1 VSTPA
6 GTYRLGPENGTLSV
20 RTRRTG
26 AVAKAGHDL
35 LIHVTAWEAEV
46 GIADDPAATTIE
58 LSADGGSLRVR
69 EGTGGMKALDDDDR
83 ANIEQTIDDE
93 ILMRQPVTFRTTR
106 VEPARDG
113 GDLYVEGD
121 VTIRGTTRPIT
132 FDLTVAEDGALRAV
146 TTIRQTDFGMKPY
159 TALFGALKV
168 ADEVEI
174 EIDASLPTG

>member
-83 ANIEQTIDDE
+83 ADIEQTIDDE
-93 ILMRQPVTFRTTR
+93 ILMREPVTFRTTR
-106 VEPARDG
+106 VEPARDA

-121 VTIRGTTRPIT
+121 LTIRGTTRPIT

-146 TTIRQTDFGMKPY
+146 TTIKQTDFGMKPY

-168 ADEVEI
+168 ADEVEV
-174 EIDASLPTG
+174 EIDASLPAG